1 MFRRNDRFVT
11 VLALSRSD
19 DADNEEFLV
28 LATRD
33 GRVKRVALADA
44 WSAIGVT
51 TAMNVEDGDELIGA
65 AVSDGK
71 TEIMLVSKLGQA
83 IRFVEADVR
92 PMGLPAA
99 GVWGMK
105 LSPGDEVV
113 SLDITRPGGEL
124 VIATTAGYFKR
135 TPLDEYPV
143 KGRHTAGV
151 AAMRLTQQ
159 SGAVADARVA
169 TPSDEFFSASRRST
183 LRKLDF
189 SEIPSAKRATTGKRL
204 IQPAQSDNI
213 ATILHLT
220 GGRSRSRRGG
230 GSPPPDKVEPVAEL
244 KPVVAATPPKGSA
257 PAARVTGAAAAGKP
271 AAASSKKAAAAAGC
285 NQDDCCPQPVCCEV
299 QASLR
304 QRCRGQAGGRQV

>member
-1 MFRRNDRFVT
+1 
-11 VLALSRSD
+11 
-19 DADNEEFLV
+19 
-28 LATRD
+28 
-33 GRVKRVALADA
+33 
-44 WSAIGVT
+44 
-51 TAMNVEDGDELIGA
+51 MNVEDGDELIGA

-71 TEIMLVSKLGQA
+71 TEIMLISKLGQA

-151 AAMRLTQQ
+151 AAIRLTQQ

-183 LRKLDF
+183 LRKLDYCGD
-189 SEIPSAKRATTGKRL
+189 SVGQARYHGQAAD
-204 IQPAQSDNI
+204 PA
-213 ATILHLT
+213 
-220 GGRSRSRRGG
+220 G
-230 GSPPPDKVEPVAEL
+230 PVRQHRYD
-244 KPVVAATPPKGSA
+244 
-257 PAARVTGAAAAGKP
+257 PAAHRRTQPKPPRRRIAA
-271 AAASSKKAAAAAGC
+271 
-285 NQDDCCPQPVCCEV
+285 V
-299 QASLR
+299 
-304 QRCRGQAGGRQV
+304 